1 MRSYTRKQ
9 INQDSDKFRKTTF
22 YIAADVAKL
31 IEDVAQAALAA
42 GANEPEF
49 MEFFKQKDSDQ

>member
-9 INQDSDKFRKTTF
+9 INQDSDKFRKTQF

-31 IEDVAQAALAA
+31 IEDVAQSALAA

-49 MEFFKQKDSDQ
+49 MEFFKNETTD